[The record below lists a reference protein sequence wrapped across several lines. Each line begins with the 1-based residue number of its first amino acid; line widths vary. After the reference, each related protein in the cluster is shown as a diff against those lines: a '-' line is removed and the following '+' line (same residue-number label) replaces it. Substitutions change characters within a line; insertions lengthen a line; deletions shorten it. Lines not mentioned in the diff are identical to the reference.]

1 MHFQPSKI
9 HHLIDQCMRA
19 DQFRLRKRLRQA
31 SQFEK
36 KGTLKPEFL
45 HSLLSDID
53 KSAVRLKHRA
63 DTQPVPAYPDELPVV
78 AARAEILKAITD
90 NQVVIICGET
100 GSGKTTQIPKICL
113 ELGRG
118 VSGTVGH
125 TQPRRLAARSVAN
138 RIADELSSELGQTVG
153 FKIRFTDKLTA
164 DSRIKLMTDGILLA
178 EIQND
183 PFLDQYDT
191 LIIDEAHER
200 SLNIDFLL
208 GYLKQLLK
216 KRPDLK
222 LIVTSATIDPER
234 FSKHFNQAPIIS
246 VEGRT
251 WPVELR
257 YRPLQDPGLDGDEAQ
272 DESTALFEACEEL
285 ACCGGGDILVFL
297 PGEREIHDHADFLGK
312 NISGSKR
319 LRGAE
324 VFPLFARLSASE
336 QNRIFSNHSNRRII
350 LATNVAETS
359 LTVPG
364 IRYVV
369 DFGVARMSRYS
380 VRSKVQRLPIEKVS
394 QASANQRKGRCGRE
408 APGICI
414 RLYSEE
420 DFDARAEFTEPEILR
435 TNLASVILQM
445 EGMRLGHVEN
455 FPFVEAPEPKY
466 INDGY
471 RLLHELGAVNVSHKL
486 LPLGRSLSRL
496 PIDPKLARMLFAS
509 KDEGC
514 VEQILTIVSALSVQD
529 PRERPMSSRQAADEM
544 HAEFADSSSDFL
556 AWLNLWE
563 FLQVQGERLSGNQ
576 FRKMCRQR
584 FLSWV
589 RIREWRDVRKQL
601 RQMIQESGF
610 SLNNTEPVYENIH
623 RALLSGLLGN
633 IAIKGEKKNY
643 LGARNR
649 KVHVFPGSGLFK
661 SGPKWLMSAE
671 VSETTRLYARTVA
684 MIKPEWVEAV
694 APHLLK
700 HSYFGASWQRKRG
713 QVGAYRKSSLYG
725 LEINPKKRINYGPID
740 PVGAREIF
748 IRDALVAGKFN
759 TRAGF
764 YHHNLKMID
773 DVQTLEDKTRRR
785 DILVD
790 PQELY
795 YFYEQLIPNG
805 IYSAPQ
811 FEQWRG
817 EFEKQAPKG
826 LFYSREMLLQNADAD
841 IISSTDFP
849 DQMEF
854 SGVVLPL
861 SYSFNPDSN
870 DDGVTLMVPLG
881 IVNRVSIAQCEWLV
895 PGLLNEK
902 FIELLRGLP
911 KSLRRNF
918 VPVPDFAKDC
928 ASRMEPGDKSLLIE
942 FAHQLKR
949 MTNVEVSFEEWNVE
963 ALPRHLRMNFR
974 LVDNNGKVVEEGR
987 DLKALQQQYRDHIE
1001 ESLAKTSGNVFE
1013 RDDVTD
1019 WNFGDLPET
1028 VELENAG
1035 VIMKGYPALKQ
1046 EGDKIALRL
1055 FASAAIAELE
1065 MYSGLRA
1072 LFKRV
1077 LAEEVKYMRRK
1088 LPGIQKLCLRFT
1100 PFGSCEELKEDIID
1114 AAIERVFI
1122 QPRELPH
1129 TREQFLETISSQRSS
1144 LVTQGNAICETL
1156 EAVFERY
1163 RDVSKRIDG
1172 SVSLSWVEPVMDVRD
1187 QLKGL
1192 IYKGFV
1198 SQTPEKWLRR
1208 MPAYLQGIDKRLDA
1222 IDSSPDKDRR
1232 RRAEFLPLWEKYK
1245 KMPKH
1250 RDVIDHYEPK
1260 LVELRWLIEEL
1271 RVSIFAQSVG
1281 TAEKVSVKRLETQ
1294 IRELQKG

>member
-9 HHLIDQCMRA
+9 HHLIDQCFRA
-19 DQFRLRKRLRQA
+19 DQFRFRKRLRQA

-36 KGTLKPEFL
+36 KGNLKPEFL
-45 HSLLSDID
+45 ESLLADI
-53 KSAVRLKHRA
+53 KTSEARLQHRA
-63 DTQPVPAYPDELPVV
+63 ETQPVPSYPDELPVV

-118 VSGTVGH
+118 ISGTIGH

-153 FKIRFTDKLTA
+153 FKVRFNDKLT
-164 DSRIKLMTDGILLA
+164 SNTRIKLMTDGILLA

-183 PFLDQYDT
+183 PYLDQYDT

-208 GYLKQLLK
+208 GYLKQVLL

-234 FSKHFNQAPIIS
+234 FSRHFDQAPIIS
-246 VEGRT
+246 VDGRT
-251 WPVELR
+251 WPVEIR
-257 YRPLQDPGLDGDEAQ
+257 YRPLEDPDSQGDEVTDDA
-272 DESTALFEACEEL
+272 SALLEACEEL
-285 ACCGGGDILVFL
+285 AACGGGDILVFL
-297 PGEREIHDHADFLGK
+297 PGEREIRDHADFLAK
-312 NISGSKR
+312 RASSSKR
-319 LRGAE
+319 LRGTE
-324 VFPLFARLSASE
+324 VLPLFARLSASE
-336 QNRIFSNHSNRRII
+336 QNRIFSSHGRRRII

-380 VRSKVQRLPIEKVS
+380 VRSKVQRLPVEKVS
-394 QASANQRKGRCGRE
+394 KASANQRKGRCGRE
-408 APGICI
+408 APGVCI
-414 RLYSEE
+414 RLYSED
-420 DFDARAEFTEPEILR
+420 DFEARAEFTEPEILR

-455 FPFVEAPEPKY
+455 FPFVEAPEAKF

-471 RLLHELGAVNVSHKL
+471 RLLHELGAVSESRKL

-496 PIDPKLARMLFAS
+496 PIDPRFARMLFAS
-509 KDEGC
+509 KEEGC

-529 PRERPMSSRQAADEM
+529 PRERPMEKQQAADEM
-544 HAEFADSSSDFL
+544 HAEFSDSASDFL
-556 AWLNLWE
+556 SWINLWE
-563 FLQVQGERLSGNQ
+563 FLNVQSERLSSNQ

-584 FLSWV
+584 FLSWL

-601 RQMIQESGF
+601 RQQLQESGF
-610 SLNNTEPVYENIH
+610 PLNNSEPAYENIH
-623 RALLSGLLGN
+623 RALLTGLLGN
-633 IAIKGEKKNY
+633 IAVKDDQKNY
-643 LGARNR
+643 LGTRNR
-649 KVHVFPGSGLFK
+649 KVHIFPGSGLFK
-661 SGPKWLMSAE
+661 SGPKWMMSAE
-671 VSETTRLYARTVA
+671 VSETTRLYARSVA
-684 MIKPEWVEAV
+684 MIKPEWVEGL

-700 HSYFGASWQRKRG
+700 HSYFGATWQRKRG
-713 QVGAYRKSSLYG
+713 QVGAFRKSSLYG
-725 LEINPKKRINYGPID
+725 LEINPKKRVNFGPID
-740 PVGAREIF
+740 PAAAREIF
-748 IRDALVAGKFN
+748 IRDALVEGNFN

-795 YFYEQLIPNG
+795 YFYEQLIPEG

-817 EFEKQAPKG
+817 EFEKKAPKG
-826 LFYSREMLLQNADAD
+826 LFFSRELLLQNSDAD
-841 IISSTDFP
+841 VISSADFP

-861 SYSFNPDSN
+861 SYSFDPDSQ
-870 DDGVTLMVPLG
+870 DDGVTLMVPLS

-895 PGLLNEK
+895 PGLLKEK
-902 FIELLRGLP
+902 LTELLRSLP

-918 VPVPDFAKDC
+918 VPVPDYASDC
-928 ASRMEPGDKSLLIE
+928 ISRMEAGDKSLLIE
-942 FAHQLKR
+942 FSHQLKR
-949 MTNVEVSFEEWNVE
+949 MTSVEVPFEEWNPE
-963 ALPRHLRMNFR
+963 GLPRHLTMNFR
-974 LVDNNGKVVEEGR
+974 LVDNSGKVVEEGR
-987 DLKALQQQYRDHIE
+987 DLRALQQRYADHIE
-1001 ESLAKTSGNVFE
+1001 ESLSKTSGNVFE
-1013 RDDVTD
+1013 RDDIVD

-1035 VIMKGYPALKQ
+1035 VVMKGYPALKK

-1055 FASAAIAELE
+1055 FASAAVAELE
-1065 MYSGLRA
+1065 MHTGLSA

-1100 PFGSCEELKEDIID
+1100 PFGSCEDLKEDIID

-1122 QPRELPH
+1122 QPRELPR
-1129 TREQFLETISSQRSS
+1129 TREQFLETLSAQRSR
-1144 LVTQGNAICETL
+1144 LVTEGNAICETL
-1156 EAVFERY
+1156 EFVFERY

-1172 SVSLSWVEPVMDVRD
+1172 SVSLSWIEPVMDVRD
-1187 QLKGL
+1187 QLAGL
-1192 IYKGFV
+1192 IYNGFV
-1198 SQTPEKWLRR
+1198 SKTPGKWLRR
-1208 MPAYLQGIDKRLDA
+1208 MPAYLEAIDKRLDA

-1232 RRAEFLPLWEKYK
+1232 RRAEFLPLWEKFK
-1245 KMPKH
+1245 TMPKH
-1250 RDVIDHYEPK
+1250 REVVDHYEAK

-1271 RVSIFAQSVG
+1271 RVSIFAQAVG
-1281 TAEKVSVKRLETQ
+1281 TGEKVSVKRLETRM
-1294 IRELQKG
+1294 RELKKG